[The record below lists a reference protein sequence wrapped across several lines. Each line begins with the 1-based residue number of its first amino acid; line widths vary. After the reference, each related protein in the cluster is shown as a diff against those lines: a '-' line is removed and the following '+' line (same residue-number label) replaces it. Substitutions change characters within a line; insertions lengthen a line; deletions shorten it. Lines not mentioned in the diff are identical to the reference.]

1 MTTDQKKSKA
11 IIDLERFDRSEKL
24 QQTILSLMIEMKEMF
39 SNYQEYKTIIM
50 NLTTVSKELNS
61 IRIKEITG
69 DVLDTNIEEPGK

>member
-1 MTTDQKKSKA
+1 MTEPKKSKA
-11 IIDLERFDRSEKL
+11 NIDQERFDRSEKL
-24 QQTILSLMIEMKEMF
+24 QQTILGLMIEMKEMF

-69 DVLDTNIEEPGK
+69 DVLDSGIDDTGN

>member
-1 MTTDQKKSKA
+1 MTEAKKKT
-11 IIDLERFDRSEKL
+11 IIDQDRFDKSEKL
-24 QQTILSLMIEMKEMF
+24 QQTVLSLMMDMKEMF

-69 DVLDTNIEEPGK
+69 DTLEQADIDEVK

>member
-1 MTTDQKKSKA
+1 MTDSKKKTV
-11 IIDLERFDRSEKL
+11 IDAERFEKSEKL
-24 QQTILSLMIEMKEMF
+24 QQTVLSLMMDMKEMF

-69 DVLDTNIEEPGK
+69 DTLEQSDFEEAK